1 MSDFMSVSTHV
12 QMCWS
17 KGVVSDCV
25 SSRVRVLCLNVVL
38 CLIVSDCM
46 SDCVSDCVSDCCV
59 FLCVTYNA
67 SDSMSSPDRVL
78 CLIVCLLPN
87 RMCDSSS
94 SYPLCLSR
102 LYSPSLSLYP
112 LFVPTQCQTL
122 QPEYVCENGNAAHEA
137 NGQQFVEI
145 HNLEVLDLRS
155 NLITDEGD
163 RAVSAMLLQRT
174 RILRVDL
181 CYNRIGPQG
190 DNWCF

>member
-1 MSDFMSVSTHV
+1 MRNVHTRLPR
-12 QMCWS
+12 MCVCCTRTRAHARVCARVCES
-17 KGVVSDCV
+17 AGV
-25 SSRVRVLCLNVVL
+25 
-38 CLIVSDCM
+38 
-46 SDCVSDCVSDCCV
+46 
-59 FLCVTYNA
+59 
-67 SDSMSSPDRVL
+67 RVL

-87 RMCDSSS
+87 RMFHSSP

-102 LYSPSLSLYP
+102 LYPPSLSLSP

-122 QPEYVCENGNAAHEA
+122 RPEYVCENGNEAHEA

-145 HNLEVLDLRS
+145 DNLQVLDLRS